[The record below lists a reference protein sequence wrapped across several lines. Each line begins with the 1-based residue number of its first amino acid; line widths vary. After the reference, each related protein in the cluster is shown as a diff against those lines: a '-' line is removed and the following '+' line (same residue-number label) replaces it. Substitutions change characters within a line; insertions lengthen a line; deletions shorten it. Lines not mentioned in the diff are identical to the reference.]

1 MQFHDFD
8 ALFGQVGTFV
18 IYIKPLPV
26 GTRPTYSC
34 TPQQHCK
41 VMQARPAISWLGYKP
56 LKEVF
61 LQPKFALFSIL
72 TWKYFSIQW
81 IQNVLEKFFEKI
93 YEYIE
98 VTVN

>member
-1 MQFHDFD
+1 
-8 ALFGQVGTFV
+8 
-18 IYIKPLPV
+18 
-26 GTRPTYSC
+26 
-34 TPQQHCK
+34 
-41 VMQARPAISWLGYKP
+41 MQARPAISWFGYKP

-81 IQNVLEKFFEKI
+81 IQNVLEKFLDTVLEEI
-93 YEYIE
+93 YEYFE